1 VLIDAPVFEF
11 LPVAP
16 GPQATY
22 TVPIPATAALAGARL
37 FTQAVHFGGPPTL
50 LFSNALDLTFG
61 S

>member
-1 VLIDAPVFEF
+1 VFEF